1 VLAEPPH
8 ELDQRACLCTRAFSQ
23 PLNPSPTNPI
33 PFRACADMALVP
45 FGSTGT
51 GPTDRLCRKAMQKVP
66 GGTHWG
72 LVVLAGRQAPPRMA
86 RLHNAPTH
94 PTRMRASLGSRL
106 RRRSVSSAALR
117 CARHQR
123 QARRAAARPS
133 SHPLAA
139 STAGICIVRIASTLC
154 PRGSPVGSADGP
166 TPDKRTRRMEP
177 TCGDQVLLVTG
188 LCVRVCG
195 REGVCVSDEHSAILS
210 VSEANT
216 QKRAPAVAGGAPFGR
231 ARRRRTQRAA
241 GG

>member
-1 VLAEPPH
+1 MPVHTSVLTTAKPIADKPH
-8 ELDQRACLCTRAFSQ
+8 PIPCLC
-23 PLNPSPTNPI
+23 
-33 PFRACADMALVP
+33 
-45 FGSTGT
+45 GHGT
-51 GPTDRLCRKAMQKVP
+51 GPLRVYRHWADRSAVP
-66 GGTHWG
+66 KGNAEGIRWYSLG
-72 LVVLAGRQAPPRMA
+72 LASTSGPPSTTRMA

-123 QARRAAARPS
+123 RARPAAARPS